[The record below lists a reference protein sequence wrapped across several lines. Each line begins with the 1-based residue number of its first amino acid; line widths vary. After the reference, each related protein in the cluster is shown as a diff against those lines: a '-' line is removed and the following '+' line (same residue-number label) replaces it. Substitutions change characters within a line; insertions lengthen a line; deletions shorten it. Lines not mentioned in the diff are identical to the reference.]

1 MQASTIEHQT
11 SNIKDPK
18 SNFTYTA
25 RDDAGNEFS
34 SLYTDVDNVDA
45 LRQELMKLGYVLV
58 RARRQRAPRRL
69 GGRIPQR
76 DVASFAY
83 RFGGMY
89 SAGLSIANCL
99 ETLEQ
104 QTDHSAF
111 RSVLADVRRRVEA
124 GLSLRA
130 AFEPYRKV
138 FSDFFLGMIEAGEAS
153 GRLSQSLEASARY
166 LEKRLELQQKIRAA
180 FVYPLVVGLV
190 CTVVVTG
197 LFIFV
202 VPVFSQL
209 YRKMHVQL
217 PGPTRVLVALSLML
231 RSWWWV
237 LAPALAGLAW
247 GTRRVFASPRVRLAW
262 DRLKMRLPLVGP
274 LNRLVLVSQFVRTF
288 GMLIAVGVPIIEA
301 LATAGGV
308 VRNEEMSRIAADLQ
322 QAIRAGRPIAE
333 SLRAHRLFPPMV
345 VQLVASGEGAGI
357 LPQMLAKAADLLDI
371 DADRMVASLLVKLEP
386 ALTVLMGL
394 IIGLILMGVYL
405 PMFDYMA
412 HLR

>member
-1 MQASTIEHQT
+1 MTAYQ
-11 SNIKDPK
+11 
-18 SNFTYTA
+18 YTA

-34 SLYTDVDNVDA
+34 SLYTDIDSVDA
-45 LRQELMKLGYVLV
+45 LRQELTKLGYVLV
-58 RARRQRAPRRL
+58 HARRKRAPRRL
-69 GGRIPQR
+69 GGRIHQR

-104 QTDHSAF
+104 QTDSGAF
-111 RSVLADVRRRVEA
+111 RTILADVRRRVEA
-124 GLSLRA
+124 GRSLRA

-138 FSDFFLGMIEAGEAS
+138 FSDFFLGMIDAGESS
-153 GRLSQSLEASARY
+153 GRLSQSLEASAHY
-166 LEKRLELQQKIRAA
+166 LEKRVELQHKTRAA

-190 CTVVVTG
+190 CTVVVTC
-197 LFIFV
+197 LLIFV

-231 RSWWWV
+231 QSWWWTLPPV
-237 LAPALAGLAW
+237 VAALVW
-247 GTRRVFASPRVRLAW
+247 GARHMFAHSRVHLGW
-262 DRLKMRLPLVGP
+262 DRLKMRMPLLGP
-274 LNRLVLVSQFVRTF
+274 LNRLVLVSQFLRTF
-288 GMLIAVGVPIIEA
+288 GMLISVGVPIIDA
-301 LATAGGV
+301 LATAG
-308 VRNEEMSRIAADLQ
+308 RAAHNAQMSQVAADLQ
-322 QAIRAGRPIAE
+322 QAIRAGRPLAE

-357 LPQMLAKAADLLDI
+357 LPQMLTKAADLLDK
-371 DADRMVASLLVKLEP
+371 DADRVTASLLVKLEP

>member
-1 MQASTIEHQT
+1 MTAYQ
-11 SNIKDPK
+11 
-18 SNFTYTA
+18 YTA

-34 SLYTDVDNVDA
+34 SLYTDVDSADA
-45 LRQELMKLGYVLV
+45 LRRELMKLGYVLV
-58 RARRQRAPRRL
+58 HARRQRAPRRL
-69 GGRIPQR
+69 GGRIRQR

-89 SAGLSIANCL
+89 AAGLPIASCL

-104 QTDHSAF
+104 QTDNRAF
-111 RSVLADVRRRVEA
+111 RTVLADIRRRVEA

-130 AFEPYRKV
+130 AFEPYRKI
-138 FSDFFLGMIEAGEAS
+138 FSDFFLGMIDAGESS

-166 LEKRLELQQKIRAA
+166 LEKRLELQQKTRAA

-190 CTVVVTG
+190 CTVVVTS
-197 LFIFV
+197 LLIFV

-217 PGPTRVLVALSLML
+217 PGPTRVLVALSLMV
-231 RSWWWV
+231 RSWWWTLPPVLVGLVWGGRRV
-237 LAPALAGLAW
+237 LAHPC
-247 GTRRVFASPRVRLAW
+247 VRLQW
-262 DRLKMRLPLVGP
+262 DRLRIRMPLLGP

-288 GMLIAVGVPIIEA
+288 GMLISVGVPMIEA
-301 LATAGGV
+301 LATAGRV
-308 VRNEEMSRIAADLQ
+308 AHSEEMSRIAADLQ
-322 QAIRAGRPIAE
+322 QAVRAGRPIAE
-333 SLRAHRLFPPMV
+333 SLRAHRLFPPLV

-357 LPQMLAKAADLLDI
+357 LPPMLAKAADLLDK
-371 DADRMVASLLVKLEP
+371 DADRVMASLLVKLEP
-386 ALTVLMGL
+386 ALTVLLGL